1 MKHTLIIRRVK
12 KKKMNPKII
21 MFPTN
26 SLEMTHRVTWFTGD
40 DFFFFFWR
48 FHRYTFDGP
57 DLIISNV
64 EPSDEGVYTC
74 QVITKMDMAEA
85 SGTLTLCGKITAVP
99 GRTVLSL
106 FHFLT
111 SLNGGENKYVCCCP
125 AQIVQILLSCSK
137 SLTLDIAL
145 SHWTGLLETTITVL
159 SQVQWILAHFWL
171 DIVLAIY

>member
-1 MKHTLIIRRVK
+1 
-12 KKKMNPKII
+12 MNPKII

-40 DFFFFFWR
+40 DFFFFFD
-48 FHRYTFDGP
+48 RYTFDGP

-85 SGTLTLCGKITAVP
+85 SGTLTLCGKITAV
-99 GRTVLSL
+99 LSL

-145 SHWTGLLETTITVL
+145 SH
-159 SQVQWILAHFWL
+159 
-171 DIVLAIY
+171 